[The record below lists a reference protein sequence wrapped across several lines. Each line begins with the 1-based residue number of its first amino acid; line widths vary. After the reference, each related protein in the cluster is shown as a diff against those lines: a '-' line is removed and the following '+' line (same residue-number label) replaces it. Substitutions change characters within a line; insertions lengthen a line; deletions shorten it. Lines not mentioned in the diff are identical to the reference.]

1 MMLTILPYP
10 REAGIKGSHRMAHP
24 SGQPTQTAASPN
36 AATPSYGHLIPLSLR
51 QGARNADYFAEDQLK
66 YSEAVSDFIS
76 VRGFMT
82 QTAGFNLGNL
92 FRYALATAPS
102 PRQ

>member
-1 MMLTILPYP
+1 
-10 REAGIKGSHRMAHP
+10 MAHP
-24 SGQPTQTAASPN
+24 SGQPTQTATSPN
-36 AATPSYGHLIPLSLR
+36 AATPSYGHLVPLSLR

-82 QTAGFNLGNL
+82 QTAGFNLANL
-92 FRYALATAPS
+92 FRYALVTAPS